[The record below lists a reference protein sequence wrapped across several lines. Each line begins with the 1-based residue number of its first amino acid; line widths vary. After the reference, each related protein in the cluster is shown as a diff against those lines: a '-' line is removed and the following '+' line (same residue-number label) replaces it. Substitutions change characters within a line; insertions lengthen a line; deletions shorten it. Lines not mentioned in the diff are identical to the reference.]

1 MPRFSR
7 LKRTRNDF
15 IDEQENKNTRGKT
28 NRDVCPLKTFIEREG
43 RAQNISN
50 RKKNYEA
57 SIINDLAFEK
67 NSQVC

>member
-28 NRDVCPLKTFIEREG
+28 KRDVRPLKTFIEREG
-43 RAQNISN
+43 RAQE
-50 RKKNYEA
+50 R
-57 SIINDLAFEK
+57 
-67 NSQVC
+67 